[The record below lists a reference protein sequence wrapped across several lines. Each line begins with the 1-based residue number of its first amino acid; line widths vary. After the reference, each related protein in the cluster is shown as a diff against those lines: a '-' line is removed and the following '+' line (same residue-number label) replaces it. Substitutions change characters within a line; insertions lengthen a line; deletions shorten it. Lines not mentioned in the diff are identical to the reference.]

1 MSKRVD
7 SFIQNVKCQ
16 LGQVHRL
23 PSMNRAPA
31 LVMELAEKLN
41 VPARAVAAA
50 DADIEGMDW
59 RGIEVEYRPARIE
72 DVLGISRA
80 LAGIAETGTV
90 VFISDKN
97 HPPSLN
103 FIPEF
108 SFVILQENEIV
119 PVPEDV
125 WALLKK
131 RGPMPST
138 LNLVTGPSRTGD
150 IEQTLFLGAHGP
162 RELHVLLVKA

>member
-1 MSKRVD
+1 MRNQVD
-7 SFIQNVKCQ
+7 NFIRNVKNQ
-16 LGQVHRL
+16 LGQVHYL
-23 PSMNRAPA
+23 ASMDKAPA
-31 LVMELAEKLN
+31 LVMDLAKKLD

-50 DADIEGMDW
+50 DADIEAMDW
-59 RGIEVEYRPARIE
+59 RGLEVDYRPARIE

-108 SFVILQENEIV
+108 SIVILRENEIV
-119 PVPEDV
+119 PAPEDV

-131 RGPMPST
+131 SGPMPST

-162 RELHVLLVKA
+162 RELHILLVRD